1 MSADVIACVDPRS
14 GELLG
19 QVPVMDVGQVEHAV
33 RVARARQAT
42 WGVSKVRRRVARAV
56 LAAVVEGQD
65 ELCRVAGHESGK
77 SLLEITVGELVPT
90 CEVLRYAAS
99 RRSTA
104 PPCGVVAVIGSGRA
118 PLLEVLAASMPALVE
133 GNAVAIKLSEHTSWS
148 GLALVELL
156 RDALREHRC
165 SADVVQAITG
175 YDDTADALAALADDV
190 VDPSASASPTAPLLP
205 ALDGNDHT
213 YALVEALVR
222 LGYTRG
228 IRRRARALVD
238 TLGVVSTQ
246 ARRLAVRVGS
256 R

>member
-1 MSADVIACVDPRS
+1 MSADVIACFDPTS

-19 QVPVMDVGQVEHAV
+19 QVPVMEALEVEHAV
-33 RVARARQAT
+33 RVARARQGA
-42 WGVSKVRRRVARAV
+42 WAESRMRRHVARAV

-77 SLLEITVGELVPT
+77 SLLEITVGELLPT

-99 RRSTA
+99 RRTVA
-104 PPCGVVAVIGSGRA
+104 QPCGVVAVIGSGRA

-156 RDALREHRC
+156 RDSLREHRC
-165 SADVVQAITG
+165 SADLVQPITG
-175 YDDTADALAALADDV
+175 YEDTAEALVAVADDV
-190 VDPSASASPTAPLLP
+190 VDASGAASPTTPLLP
-205 ALDGNDHT
+205 ALDGSDHT

-228 IRRRARALVD
+228 IRRRARALID